1 MNIEEI
7 LTAEAVKV
15 ILSGISWKQSE
26 GDMEDDSWDAIRPFM
41 DYLKVAYPELSGRD
55 ASYLF

>member
-15 ILSGISWKQSE
+15 ILSGISWKQVDGKRS
-26 GDMEDDSWDAIRPFM
+26 
-41 DYLKVAYPELSGRD
+41 VAWCVGIGFALLLGR
-55 ASYLF
+55 